1 LIIDLDD
8 EDVVLKMEANIV
20 AWGLCGVYIIGMI
33 VLYLFGVRNFSAF
46 NVISMGVISLF
57 TCWDRVRTY
66 IMLRRQLVAVEEEIE
81 NNDEDDLTGEM

>member
-66 IMLRRQLVAVEEEIE
+66 IMLRRQLVAVEEEME